1 MAAGAQCGEDG
12 PFFPTTPRI
21 VIQNGIAIDTTILI
35 TPDWLLIGLM
45 LGCFFIV
52 ILILVLALVSLNL
65 YFFPPPM

>member
-45 LGCFFIV
+45 LGCCFVV
-52 ILILVLALVSLNL
+52 ILILVLALVSLCS
-65 YFFPPPM
+65 F